1 MKFKNKL
8 QLHIKECENKDFCE
22 IIILFED
29 KKNIWILVNI
39 NNMIKHLEYL
49 IETNPKI
56 HSQQINMSKIKNI
69 IKLEVIV
76 ILRGNIELLHVAYVV
91 LNIVYLKKFL

>member
-1 MKFKNKL
+1 
-8 QLHIKECENKDFCE
+8 
-22 IIILFED
+22 
-29 KKNIWILVNI
+29 
-39 NNMIKHLEYL
+39 MIKHLEYL